1 MLFACF
7 PFDLLALGRRTTAIT
22 IVTTMAISGRAKE
35 DQTYDGSG
43 VKVAII
49 HARWNEEVIDSLVE
63 GCIRRLKELGVHS
76 SNITVESVPGSYEL
90 PVGVASLAQ
99 EKDVDAI
106 VAIGCLV
113 KGDTMHFEYISEAVS
128 NQLMSIQFK
137 IGKPVIFG
145 LLTCLTYDQAKARA
159 GLIPGQA
166 HNHGVDWAECAVE
179 MSVKFGN
186 GLNKLARSGN

>member
-1 MLFACF
+1 
-7 PFDLLALGRRTTAIT
+7 
-22 IVTTMAISGRAKE
+22 MAISGRAKE

-159 GLIPGQA
+159 GK
-166 HNHGVDWAECAVE
+166 H
-179 MSVKFGN
+179 
-186 GLNKLARSGN
+186 